1 MKNIFGEEGLVY
13 KTVNKIV
20 DLILL
25 NVVYMATCIPV
36 LTVGAAST
44 ALYTVTL
51 KMCKNEEGYIIK
63 EYWKVFKSNI
73 KKSTIIW
80 CVFLSIFL
88 VLGIDFWIAASF
100 TEELRKIVQVLLC
113 AVFLLAMMIV
123 SYVFPLIAVF
133 ENTVKNYMKNAVI
146 ISMTRIGYTIVVV
159 GLNLLPLILWFMGGK
174 YFMIGMNV
182 FIMIGWAGVAYVN
195 SMLLHK
201 VFERYK

>member
-63 EYWKVFKSNI
+63 EYWKAFKSNI

-100 TEELRKIVQVLLC
+100 TEELRKIV
-113 AVFLLAMMIV
+113 
-123 SYVFPLIAVF
+123 
-133 ENTVKNYMKNAVI
+133 
-146 ISMTRIGYTIVVV
+146 
-159 GLNLLPLILWFMGGK
+159 
-174 YFMIGMNV
+174 
-182 FIMIGWAGVAYVN
+182 
-195 SMLLHK
+195 
-201 VFERYK
+201 